1 MLSKL
6 DFRVHLSVQQLLLAA
21 LGAAGSLL
29 VALPA
34 LAQLSNTTS
43 TFSGQVA
50 ATCEINNL
58 PENIPLDYRA
68 DLNYLASP
76 LRQFDLSTNIST
88 VRIHVAPV
96 VAVSEPPPYASS
108 IQAGVVVDDY
118 ASNYFVAN
126 KNVEGV
132 LTYNVSTS
140 EPNYFSVRMSAYT
153 ASMVGGKYELPF
165 GNFSY
170 RATISCLQ

>member
-1 MLSKL
+1 M
-6 DFRVHLSVQQLLLAA
+6 RRLLLAV

-29 VALPA
+29 MELPA

-58 PENIPLDYRA
+58 AENIPLTYRA

-76 LRQFDLSTNIST
+76 ARKFDLSTNIST

-96 VAVSEPPPYASS
+96 AIVNEPPPYASG
-108 IQAGVVVDDY
+108 IIAKVLVDDY
-118 ASNYFVAN
+118 ASDFLIAD
-126 KNVEGV
+126 KSDEGV
-132 LTYNVSTS
+132 KSYNVSTS
-140 EPNYFSVRMSAYT
+140 QPNYFSVRMSAFT
-153 ASMVGGKYELPF
+153 ESMVDGKYELPS
-165 GNFSY
+165 GSYTY
-170 RATISCLQ
+170 RAIISCLQ